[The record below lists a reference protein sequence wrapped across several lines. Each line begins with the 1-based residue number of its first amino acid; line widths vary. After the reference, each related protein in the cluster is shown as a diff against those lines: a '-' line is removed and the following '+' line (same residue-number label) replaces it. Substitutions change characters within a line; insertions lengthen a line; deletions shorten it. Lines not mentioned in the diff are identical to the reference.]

1 MAWRV
6 PKGGPQV
13 CDARRWPAPPC
24 RASSGSPNRQPGVGC
39 GTGAPARRTAQDD
52 PLYDREIARSDRM
65 GRVLGPHTDV
75 DGIPRDHI
83 SGLLSGLVPGSPRTT
98 GHERLSGD
106 GHPAGATNSILATVK
121 SHSAPRSSWH
131 TTRSARGRRSAGGW
145 IIRTSSLTG
154 ADPAARSRAN
164 TSAGSHG
171 LASTVGAS
179 RAGRSRRVDAEH
191 RCGRPEIVHQRRP
204 GQGGDRPA
212 TTDPADQSP
221 ASRSG
226 NRPVPPVQPRQPP
239 AGAAG
244 TPPPARPAPGRPAT
258 GPPAAPSATPL
269 PLPPRPPRPCPDPAP
284 TGQPQAAVAPDHTA
298 RERVAPCAVRPAG
311 CRLPAWRLAAAP
323 GYRMSERGSGKP
335 RLV

>member
-226 NRPVPPVQPRQPP
+226 NRPVPPSSH
-239 AGAAG
+239 AN
-244 TPPPARPAPGRPAT
+244 PPPAQPGHRRLHDRLRGVQQPGHQRHRRRLRCRYRLAHHDRVPIQLPQGSLKRPSRRTTQHASGSHRARSGRP
-258 GPPAAPSATPL
+258 
-269 PLPPRPPRPCPDPAP
+269 
-284 TGQPQAAVAPDHTA
+284 V
-298 RERVAPCAVRPAG
+298 AG
-311 CRLPAWRLAAAP
+311 CRRGVSQRRLAI
-323 GYRMSERGSGKP
+323 G
-335 RLV
+335 